1 MFTFSSGHP
10 VSLSFAMN
18 TLIVIPTY
26 NEAENIGPL
35 MAAIVAAVPGIH
47 LLIVDDNS
55 PDGTA
60 ELAERICRKHPGF
73 HVLRREGPRGLG
85 RAYISGFQKA
95 LEEGYER
102 VVQMDADFSHDPNAI
117 PTLLAAAENADLVI
131 GSRYCAGGGVE
142 RWPLHRVLLSKYANV
157 YVRLITGVP
166 TADATAGFRCWS
178 RKALEAVKLDTI
190 SSEGY
195 CFQVEMVYRAFR
207 AGLKIVEVPIIFT
220 DRRYGQSKMSG
231 TVIWESVKMP
241 WRLRYGKAT
250 AHAQRLHTQH
260 PTPDT
265 QQSAAAPIDKRPSS
279 PL

>member
-1 MFTFSSGHP
+1 MKTI
-10 VSLSFAMN
+10 
-18 TLIVIPTY
+18 IVIPTY

-35 MAAIVAAVPGIH
+35 MAAISTAAPGIH

-60 ELAERICRKHPGF
+60 DLAERICRKHPGF
-73 HVLRREGPRGLG
+73 RVLRREGPRGLG
-85 RAYISGFQKA
+85 RAYICGFQKA
-95 LEEGYER
+95 LEDGYGR
-102 VVQMDADFSHDPNAI
+102 ILQMDADFSHDPRAI
-117 PTLLAAAENADLVI
+117 PALLAAAESADLVI

-142 RWPLHRVLLSKYANV
+142 RWPLHRVLLSKYANI

-178 RKALEAVKLDTI
+178 RKALEAVQLNTI

-207 AGLKIVEVPIIFT
+207 AKLKIVEVPIIFT

-231 TVIWESVKMP
+231 TVIWESFKMP
-241 WRLRYGKAT
+241 WRLRYGKAMV
-250 AHAQRLHTQH
+250 HIRRLHTQ
-260 PTPDT
+260 
-265 QQSAAAPIDKRPSS
+265 QSAPGPIDKHPSS